1 MIPSTKYSVLV
12 QFCVN
17 GLVLNSL
24 RYKIQKK
31 SRGVC
36 RKSVDYFVVVC
47 ITRER
52 NLFPPLL
59 KLHTIAKHQLFGM
72 GIEVGLVGEA
82 GDVIFVGVTFDQRY
96 GFI

>member
-31 SRGVC
+31 SRSVC

-52 NLFPPLL
+52 NLFPLPEIT
-59 KLHTIAKHQLFGM
+59 HDC
-72 GIEVGLVGEA
+72 EA
-82 GDVIFVGVTFDQRY
+82 LAIWDGD
-96 GFI
+96 